1 MWFVAKTKTIDLVT
15 RRVIRQRNNIT
26 TGTDGKNSITSS
38 ISLASNI
45 SRPTTTMFTTVAV
58 KQPDGQINRPGHD
71 RLSTSAA
78 GLSSFRLD
86 GVEIRSSNRQSQK
99 EKEQTNQILD
109 WNETKNANA
118 NQTKV
123 NSIFS
128 PFSVTVTEIEC
139 SVENVYPLPEL
150 SIYQVLGDSNAKNQ
164 RPRSLEKARIQQ
176 NSTQLS
182 NGAFRVSM
190 IVSIDDE
197 DLFMMSDEELNSNDQ
212 LTITTSR
219 LEQQPTGLI
228 PKPTMF
234 ECLVAQDELKHELR
248 KSTLFIPNLG
258 E

>member
-1 MWFVAKTKTIDLVT
+1 MT
-15 RRVIRQRNNIT
+15 RRVTRQRTNIT
-26 TGTDGKNSITSS
+26 AGTDAKRPMIGTAFNIT
-38 ISLASNI
+38 
-45 SRPTTTMFTTVAV
+45 RPTSTMLTTATA
-58 KQPDGQINRPGHD
+58 KQPDGQTNRPGHD

-86 GVEIRSSNRQSQK
+86 GVEMRSSNKQGQK
-99 EKEQTNQILD
+99 EREEANQKFD
-109 WNETKNANA
+109 WNETKNAN
-118 NQTKV
+118 QTKT
-123 NSIFS
+123 NAILS

-164 RPRSLEKARIQQ
+164 RPRSLEKARIKQ

-212 LTITTSR
+212 LTIATSK
-219 LEQQPTGLI
+219 LEQHSTGLV

-258 E
+258 K